1 MTYAGLY
8 YLAVEE
14 NGPVVIAAENPWP
27 TSHLRPS
34 KTWLFLIPN
43 QINNDRK
50 KKNQHSWK
58 F

>member
-8 YLAVEE
+8 YLAMEE

-34 KTWLFLIPN
+34 KTRLFLIPN
-43 QINNDRK
+43 
-50 KKNQHSWK
+50 
-58 F
+58 

>member
-1 MTYAGLY
+1 MTNAGLY

-34 KTWLFLIPN
+34 KTRLFLIPN
-43 QINNDRK
+43 
-50 KKNQHSWK
+50 
-58 F
+58 